1 MSSLQANLIHKLK
14 PCPGPKI
21 PNSYI
26 VLFKD
31 GTTLDTQKSMF
42 QAEHFP
48 DIHHIFLPHFDA
60 PGFSPDVDSRARSS
74 SLDSGSR
81 ISSGT

>member
-1 MSSLQANLIHKLK
+1 MSSLQENLIDKLK

-31 GTTLDTQKSMF
+31 GTTLDTQKSIF
-42 QAEHFP
+42 PPEDFP
-48 DIHHIFLPHFDA
+48 DIHHIFLPGLYA
-60 PGFSPDVDSRARSS
+60 PGFGSDMDSGARSS
-74 SLDSGSR
+74 SNDSGSR